1 MKVGVLSFAH
11 VHAGGFA
18 RLLDDMEGVEVLAA
32 DPDTDLAAPGEVR
45 GREFADR
52 LGVTYAHSYEEL
64 FAWGPDKVVVCSENV
79 RHRPLVELAAAHGA
93 DVLCEKPSR
102 RRRRTA
108 RRWSRRAVQR
118 GYGSR
123 WRTPSVSARRTR
135 RSAPRC
141 APAPRAASSRCPAP
155 TTATCRPPGAAGSPI
170 PDSRAVEP

>member
-18 RLLDDMEGVEVLAA
+18 RLLDGMEGVEVLAA

-52 LGVTYAHSYEEL
+52 LGVAYADSYEEL

-79 RHRPLVELAAAHGA
+79 RHRPLVELAAAHGV

-108 RRWSRRAVQR
+108 RRWSRRAVPR
-118 GYGSR
+118 VCGWR
-123 WRTPSVSARRTR
+123 WRTPSVSARRIR

-141 APAPRAASSRCPAP
+141 APALRAASSPCPAP
-155 TTATCRPPGAAGSPI
+155 TTAICRRPGAAGSPT
-170 PDSRAVEP
+170 PDWPAAAP